1 MMIDQD
7 NYPHDVDHEGIERRD
22 KMRRVVIVMLLGVV
36 ITLGGV
42 IVLARD
48 DKEGANG
55 SGVPEP
61 YHHAMTTPAETLT
74 DPQLVK
80 TNNDL
85 KAYNVSLQQS
95 VADLTTQ
102 RNLAQAD
109 ATKAQGEATNLQ
121 AQLDELTADKTT
133 LQGQYDDLFA
143 RYDDGPKYDL
153 QLKRER
159 GWHLN
164 FGGMVEV
171 PIDDPLHVTP
181 TLLIQI
187 QRSKWSGIVGV
198 GYGLGD
204 NATSVSIGVTYR
216 IL

>member
-1 MMIDQD
+1 
-7 NYPHDVDHEGIERRD
+7 
-22 KMRRVVIVMLLGVV
+22 MRRVVIVMLLGVV

-42 IVLARD
+42 IVLAKD
-48 DKEGANG
+48 DKGGANG

-80 TNNDL
+80 ANNDL

-159 GWHLN
+159 FIWLVLLGGLVTLAGLVLSFYLQPRRLWAEQTEAGWTVHGESRK
-164 FGGMVEV
+164 GGALFRDRLREAAGENGQQ
-171 PIDDPLHVTP
+171 PGAA
-181 TLLIQI
+181 
-187 QRSKWSGIVGV
+187 R
-198 GYGLGD
+198 
-204 NATSVSIGVTYR
+204 
-216 IL
+216 